1 MNKTLATST
10 GPEMTTITPDTIIDI
25 LKMDV
30 EMTYFKKNNIDE
42 AIHQKLR
49 KKDVYKTEMH
59 KIYNIILAQKNR
71 QLQEKEELDANLQA
85 IKTGQ

>member
-49 KKDVYKTEMH
+49 KKDVYKTDMH

-71 QLQEKEELDANLQA
+71 QLQEKEKLDANLQA

>member
-25 LKMDV
+25 PKMDV

-49 KKDVYKTEMH
+49 KKDVYKTDMH

-71 QLQEKEELDANLQA
+71 QLQEKEKLDANLQA

>member
-49 KKDVYKTEMH
+49 KKDVYKTDMH